1 MQKLLVTG
9 ASGFLGWNLCQVAA
23 NDWKVYGTSFAKT
36 IAIPGTTMLA
46 IDLTDFEALKQ
57 LFQDVQPD
65 AVIHL
70 AAQSSPNV
78 CETQPE
84 ASYRLNVTAAV
95 QLAALCADCNLPY
108 AFASSEMVFDGL
120 KAPYKEDDRVSPIN
134 RYGEQKA
141 LAEVTVLDR
150 YPKTVVCR
158 MPLMFGAVPPTA
170 SSFIQPFIHALRTGQ
185 ELKLFIDEF
194 RTPVSGETAAKGLLL
209 ALQTAHGRLHLGGRE
224 RVSRYEFGCLLAAI
238 LSLPAER
245 MIACRQEDVP
255 MAAKRPPDLSLDSS
269 KASGLGYAPRSLCA
283 ELEALVGKV

>member
-23 NDWKVYGTSFAKT
+23 TDWKVYGTYFSKS

-46 IDLTDFEALKQ
+46 IDLTDFEALKR

-78 CETQPE
+78 CEAQPE
-84 ASYRLNVTAAV
+84 ASYRLNVTAAA
-95 QLAALCADCNLPY
+95 QFAALCAESDLPY
-108 AFASSEMVFDGL
+108 TFASSEMVFDGL
-120 KAPYKEDDRVSPIN
+120 NAPYQEDDRVSPIN

-141 LAEVTVLDR
+141 LAEVEVLDR
-150 YPKTVVCR
+150 YPNAVACR

-170 SSFIQPFIHALRTGQ
+170 SSFIQPFIRALRTGQ

-194 RTPVSGETAAKGLLL
+194 RTPVSGTTAAKGLLL

-238 LSLPAER
+238 LSLPTER
-245 MIACRQEDVP
+245 MIACRQQDVP
-255 MAAKRPPDLSLDSS
+255 MAAKRPPDLSLDSA
-269 KASGLGYAPRSLCA
+269 KAFGLGYAPRSLYV